1 MIWAK
6 LATLGQTKINV
17 FLNKYYGV
25 ITSDYDVTSNF
36 FCNIDKRKE
45 VCIEAQPVFNV
56 FSGD

>member
-36 FCNIDKRKE
+36 FVI
-45 VCIEAQPVFNV
+45 
-56 FSGD
+56 